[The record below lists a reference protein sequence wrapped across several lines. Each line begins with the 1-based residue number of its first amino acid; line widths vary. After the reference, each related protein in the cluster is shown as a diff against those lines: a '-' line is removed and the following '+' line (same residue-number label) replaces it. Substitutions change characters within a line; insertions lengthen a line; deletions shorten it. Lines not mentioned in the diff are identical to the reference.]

1 MKRRLLSLCCIILLV
16 FGLVSGTVIDSQAA
30 EEQSVIDGSYLTE
43 DEESVG
49 YDTKITRGE
58 DLLTGYSKCVVMG
71 PGKLYAGGC
80 TIATRTV
87 KDVGL
92 SVSIERA
99 QKGDDRWTGY
109 TAWQKFNENVD
120 RVASS
125 KMLEVE
131 GGYYYRVR
139 CTHSANGDLSSSFTD
154 GVFVEKP

>member
-1 MKRRLLSLCCIILLV
+1 MNRRLLSLCCIILSV

-30 EEQSVIDGSYLTE
+30 EEESVIDGSYLTE

-109 TAWQKFNENVD
+109 TVWQKFNENVD

-125 KMLEVE
+125 KILEVE

-139 CTHSANGDLSSSFTD
+139 CTHSANGDLSSSFTN

>member
-30 EEQSVIDGSYLTE
+30 EEQSVIDGSYLTA

-139 CTHSANGDLSSSFTD
+139 CTHSANSDLSSSFTD

>member
-1 MKRRLLSLCCIILLV
+1 MKRRLLSLCCIILSV

-30 EEQSVIDGSYLTE
+30 EEESVIDGSYLTE

-109 TAWQKFNENVD
+109 TVWQKFNENVD

-125 KMLEVE
+125 KILEVE

-139 CTHSANGDLSSSFTD
+139 CTHSANGDLSSSFTN

>member
-1 MKRRLLSLCCIILLV
+1 MKRRLLSLCCVLILIAGML
-16 FGLVSGTVIDSQAA
+16 LIPVIDSQAA
-30 EEQSVIDGSYLTE
+30 EQQSVIDGSYLTND
-43 DEESVG
+43 DESIG

-80 TIATRTV
+80 TIAARTV
-87 KDVGL
+87 DDVGL
-92 SVSIERA
+92 SVIIERA
-99 QKGDDRWTGY
+99 REGDEHWTRYDG
-109 TAWQKFNENVD
+109 WQKFNENVD

-139 CTHSANGDLSSSFTD
+139 CTHSANSDLSSSFTN

>member
-1 MKRRLLSLCCIILLV
+1 MKRRLLSLCCIILSV

-109 TAWQKFNENVD
+109 TVWQKFNENVD

-125 KMLEVE
+125 KILEVE

>member
-16 FGLVSGTVIDSQAA
+16 FGLVSGTVIDSQAE

-139 CTHSANGDLSSSFTD
+139 CTHSANSDLSSSFTD

>member
-80 TIATRTV
+80 TIAAHTV
-87 KDVGL
+87 EDVGI
-92 SVSIERA
+92 SVIIERA
-99 QKGDDRWTGY
+99 QKGDEHWTRYDG
-109 TAWQKFNENVD
+109 WQKFNANVD

-139 CTHSANGDLSSSFTD
+139 CTHSANSDVSSSFTN

>member
-1 MKRRLLSLCCIILLV
+1 MKRRLLSLCCALILVAGML
-16 FGLVSGTVIDSQAA
+16 FIPAIDSQAA
-30 EEQSVIDGSYLTE
+30 EEQPIIDGSYLTE
-43 DEESVG
+43 DKESLG
-49 YDTKITRGE
+49 YDTKLTKGV

-80 TIATRTV
+80 TIAAHTV
-87 KDVGL
+87 DEVGL
-92 SVSIERA
+92 GVIIERA
-99 QKGDDRWTGY
+99 QKGDEHWTRY
-109 TAWQKFNENVD
+109 DSWQKFNENVD

-139 CTHSANGDLSSSFTD
+139 CIHSANSDLSSSFTN

>member
-1 MKRRLLSLCCIILLV
+1 MKQRLLSLFYTLILVVCMLS
-16 FGLVSGTVIDSQAA
+16 VSSIDSKAA
-30 EEQSVIDGSYLTE
+30 KESTIIDGSYLTN
-43 DEESVG
+43 DEESMG
-49 YDTKITRGE
+49 YDTKLTKGV

-80 TIATRTV
+80 TIAAHTV

-92 SVSIERA
+92 SVIIERA
-99 QKGDDRWTGY
+99 QEGDDHWTGY
-109 TAWQKFNENVD
+109 DGWQKFNENVD

-139 CTHSANGDLSSSFTD
+139 CKHSANSDLSSSFTD